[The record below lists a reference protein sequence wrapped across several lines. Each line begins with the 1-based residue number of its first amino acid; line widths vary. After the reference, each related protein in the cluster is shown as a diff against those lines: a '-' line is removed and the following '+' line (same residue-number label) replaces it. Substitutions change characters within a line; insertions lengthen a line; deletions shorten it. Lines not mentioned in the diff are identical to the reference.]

1 MKSQKNHV
9 DVRGYEEWDIN
20 GKCKR
25 RVPIETY
32 KVGGGGDT
40 YEYNWTRRATQEKGV
55 SKYTIIA
62 LGSWFYDD
70 NLEKHVQYAYMNL
83 QA

>member
-32 KVGGGGDT
+32 KVGRGT
-40 YEYNWTRRATQEKGV
+40 PMN
-55 SKYTIIA
+55 TIGLVELLKKKAFRNIR
-62 LGSWFYDD
+62 
-70 NLEKHVQYAYMNL
+70 
-83 QA
+83 

>member
-1 MKSQKNHV
+1 MYILDLRNTKRSRKMKSQKNHV

-32 KVGGGGDT
+32 KVGGH
-40 YEYNWTRRATQEKGV
+40 
-55 SKYTIIA
+55 
-62 LGSWFYDD
+62 L
-70 NLEKHVQYAYMNL
+70 
-83 QA
+83 